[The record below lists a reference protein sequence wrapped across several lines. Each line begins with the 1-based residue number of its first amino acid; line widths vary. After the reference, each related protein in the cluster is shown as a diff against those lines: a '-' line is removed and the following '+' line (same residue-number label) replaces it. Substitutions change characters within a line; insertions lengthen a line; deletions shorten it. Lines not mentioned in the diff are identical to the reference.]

1 MICQIC
7 PAKIFPCMG
16 VYFIFSVF
24 CIENPP
30 EKYWEI
36 MAEKRRVALAET
48 LKENM
53 EVCFV
58 VMVMFDMEIVFSFTR
73 RWEG

>member
-1 MICQIC
+1 MLCIRL
-7 PAKIFPCMG
+7 PCLVDSFG
-16 VYFIFSVF
+16 IF

-36 MAEKRRVALAET
+36 MAEKRRVALVES

-53 EVCFV
+53 EVYFV
-58 VMVMFDMEIVFSFTR
+58 VMMIFKMVDMELVFSFTR
-73 RWEG
+73 RWKG